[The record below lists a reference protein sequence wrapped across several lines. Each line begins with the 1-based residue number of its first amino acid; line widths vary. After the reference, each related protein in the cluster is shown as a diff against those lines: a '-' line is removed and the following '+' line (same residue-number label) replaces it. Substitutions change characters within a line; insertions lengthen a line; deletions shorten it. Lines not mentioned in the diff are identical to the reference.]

1 MNIMLMSKLI
11 INNFSKRIKEF
22 FEEILLFSD
31 NANLFYTQSYINF
44 ISSSFYK
51 IDFDVHNKKNAEIIF
66 TYTIKFT
73 FVGNETHISARITS
87 KSSFKNK
94 DISKI
99 VDIFT
104 FQSDK
109 NKQNEILE
117 ILYKDFDN
125 KVKETRIS
133 NKYNPL

>member
-1 MNIMLMSKLI
+1 MLMSKLI

-44 ISSSFYK
+44 ISASFYK
-51 IDFDVHNKKNAEIIF
+51 IDFDVHSKKTNDILF

-73 FVGNETHISARITS
+73 FVGNETHVSTRLTS
-87 KSSFKNK
+87 RSTFKNK
-94 DISKI
+94 DIFKI
-99 VDIFT
+99 GDIFT

-125 KVKETRIS
+125 KVKETRIN
-133 NKYNPL
+133 NKYNQL

>member
-1 MNIMLMSKLI
+1 MPKLI

-44 ISSSFYK
+44 ISTSFYK
-51 IDFDVHNKKNAEIIF
+51 IDFDVHSKKTNDILF

-73 FVGNETHISARITS
+73 FVGKETYISTRLTS
-87 KSSFKNK
+87 RSTFKNK
-94 DISKI
+94 DIFKI
-99 VDIFT
+99 IDIFT
-104 FQSDK
+104 FQSDT

-125 KVKETRIS
+125 KVKETRIN
-133 NKYNPL
+133 NKYNQL